1 VPPLTPGTVAAVVV
15 VSVATVA
22 LATLPPALQ
31 GARSSTIRTLT
42 GPSRQPRRSR
52 VVLAASA
59 RMPVPVL
66 LGLRFAARQPRRGL
80 LATASLILA
89 VATVVATMTMNRDF
103 AIERS
108 LAIAAGDPGSNL
120 LNDRLRQI
128 VYVLRTALLLLAAL
142 NTVLLA
148 WTSVLDTARP
158 TALVRALG
166 ATPRQGAAGL
176 AVTQLLPA
184 LAAALI
190 GIPGGL
196 ALFRVASNAT
206 GGSQTSG
213 TVPPLPWL
221 LAVVPATP
229 LATAAITVVPTRLGA
244 RHPVVAALRYE

>member
-1 VPPLTPGTVAAVVV
+1 
-15 VSVATVA
+15 
-22 LATLPPALQ
+22 
-31 GARSSTIRTLT
+31 
-42 GPSRQPRRSR
+42 
-52 VVLAASA
+52 
-59 RMPVPVL
+59 
-66 LGLRFAARQPRRGL
+66 
-80 LATASLILA
+80 
-89 VATVVATMTMNRDF
+89 MNRDF

-108 LAIAAGDPGSNL
+108 LAIAAGDPGSDL

-128 VYVLRTALLLLAAL
+128 VYVLGTALLLLAAV

-148 WTSVLDTARP
+148 WISVLDTARP

-166 ATPRQGAAGL
+166 ASPRQVAAGL

-221 LAVVPATP
+221 LAVVPAT
-229 LATAAITVVPTRLGA
+229 LLVTAAITFVPTRLGA